1 MAKGRINPFG
11 AIAKKK
17 LSLKGTEQSPKNTNI
32 DDEKKELQVEIQP
45 DEITDDQINV
55 VKDVKKLSPRAVSP
69 NIKSSKIQT
78 TEAANVNKNNNI
90 ENGLSSRTKTIHVN
104 VTIWNKLR
112 KQMVLMDVEK
122 SIQQVTED
130 ALSYYVDNIIMK
142 GKH

>member
-17 LSLKGTEQSPKNTNI
+17 LNSKRTEQSPTDTNI
-32 DDEKKELQVEIQP
+32 EEEKKDPQVEIQT
-45 DEITDDQINV
+45 DEITEDQTNV

-69 NIKSSKIQT
+69 NIKSSKTQT

-90 ENGLSSRTKTIHVN
+90 EEGLSSRTKTIHVN